1 MRKFIFLWLLV
12 SSSAWASTD
21 LVGAWQ
27 AARAKDPVFLGNQ
40 AAAVAGAQKARQA
53 TALWM
58 PNVGLQATAAYAGM
72 RNETRDAT
80 FSAPAFGSMS
90 GANFTTDVSSGA
102 MTQVGIVASQ
112 PIYSGE
118 RLANSRQ
125 LQQQAALADL
135 QFRADDQQLFVRVA
149 QRYFDVLMAEE
160 ALAALQAQK
169 AAVGES
175 LDIAKEQFRVGKT
188 ASTDMHEAQ
197 ASFDAISAQ
206 EYALASELELK
217 RTLFTDLT
225 GLPVTAPAD
234 LRPFNAGA
242 PALASLVPDE
252 LGALIE
258 RGQGDA
264 PMIKM
269 SEAAREIAALE
280 VEKHKPL
287 SGISVDLVAQYGR
300 QNFHGGGGSSSTVD
314 GRSGSIGVQLTVPIF
329 TGGMRSAKHDEAV
342 ALAEKARMDLDAA
355 RQGTAQHIRAAY
367 LAYRSGVEQVRAY
380 EQGLLSAQAKLDAT
394 RTGQEVGAR
403 TTADVLNAQQAYF
416 GMKNNLTRAR
426 YQVLFSVLDLASA
439 SGTADEA
446 LLRRVN
452 GFLSE

>member
-1 MRKFIFLWLLV
+1 MRKFIFLWLLA

-40 AAAVAGAQKARQA
+40 AAAAAGAQKARQA

-58 PNVGLQATAAYAGM
+58 PNVGLQATAAYVGM
-72 RNETRDAT
+72 RNETRDAA

-90 GANFTTDVSSGA
+90 GANFTTDVSTGA

-125 LQQQAALADL
+125 LQHQATLADL

-175 LDIAKEQFRVGKT
+175 LDIAKEPFRVGKT

-206 EYALASELELK
+206 EYALTSELELK

-225 GLPVTAPAD
+225 GLPMAE
-234 LRPFNAGA
+234 LRPFKSGT

-252 LGALIE
+252 LAALIE
-258 RGQGDA
+258 KGQGEA
-264 PMIKM
+264 PMVRM
-269 SEAAREIAALE
+269 SETARQIAVLE
-280 VEKHKPL
+280 VEKNKPL

-300 QNFHGGGGSSSTVD
+300 QNYLGGGGSSSTVD
-314 GRSGSIGVQLTVPIF
+314 GRSSSIGVQLTVPIF

-355 RQGTAQHIRAAY
+355 RQGTTQHVRAAY
-367 LAYRSGVEQVRAY
+367 LAFRSGVEQVKAY

-416 GMKNNLTRAR
+416 GMTNILPRAR
-426 YQVLFSVLDLASA
+426 SQLLFAAFDLASA

-452 GFLSE
+452 GFLAE